1 MKVAILSIEKEDSC
15 KMKDLDASDDVRYS
29 TTVSPI
35 M

>member
-1 MKVAILSIEKEDSC
+1 MKVAILSNERDDSC
-15 KMKDLDASDDVRYS
+15 KMKDLDASDDVSYS